1 MGENKLN
8 YEISKRYSHELS
20 DIANKLTQLENNRVY
35 ELSGAKM
42 DGYLATNVAQLRKMF
57 AELLRKIQDDEEGF
71 NERIG
76 KMIR

>member
-1 MGENKLN
+1 
-8 YEISKRYSHELS
+8 
-20 DIANKLTQLENNRVY
+20 
-35 ELSGAKM
+35 M